1 MKKIFMFLAVIGLMA
16 FSAQYATAQDE
27 TATEPAATEQV
38 TESAAPQSMAELVA
52 ATQGEVPLHQQLKT
66 YFIQGG
72 PGFMTTIILCLILGL
87 AICIERILYLSFA
100 KVNTKKLLTNIEK
113 ALNEGGVDA
122 AKEVCRNTRGPSLR
136 KLLTKVALMLPRKYA
151 ATPADL

>member
-52 ATQGEVPLHQQLKT
+52 ATQGEVPLH
-66 YFIQGG
+66 
-72 PGFMTTIILCLILGL
+72 
-87 AICIERILYLSFA
+87 
-100 KVNTKKLLTNIEK
+100 
-113 ALNEGGVDA
+113 
-122 AKEVCRNTRGPSLR
+122 
-136 KLLTKVALMLPRKYA
+136 
-151 ATPADL
+151 